1 MSIDPLSEE
10 LLTMPEAASL
20 LPKRRRGAK
29 VSLTSLWR
37 WSTRGAKGVRL
48 ETVRVGSSVYTTRA
62 ALRRFIESRTAAAGA
77 VVSHAPA
84 PSTRSKRAMRDMER
98 MGM

>member
-1 MSIDPLSEE
+1 MIDPLEEE
-10 LLTMPEAASL
+10 LLTMPQAAAL
-20 LPKRRRGAK
+20 LPKRRGGSR

-48 ETVRVGSSVYTTRA
+48 ETVRVGSSVYTTRT
-62 ALRRFIESRTAAAGA
+62 ALRRFIEARTAAARGA
-77 VVSHAPA
+77 VAQAPA
-84 PSTRSKRAMRDMER
+84 PSTRSKRAIEALER

>member
-20 LPKRRRGAK
+20 LPKRRGGAK

-62 ALRRFIESRTAAAGA
+62 ALRRFIEARTTAAVAQ
-77 VVSHAPA
+77 APA
-84 PSTRSKRAMRDMER
+84 PSTRSRRAIRELER

>member
-1 MSIDPLSEE
+1 MSIDPLTEE
-10 LLTMPEAASL
+10 LLSMKDAAAL
-20 LPKRRRGAK
+20 LQKRRGGAK

-48 ETVRVGSSVYTTRA
+48 ETVRVGSSVYTTRD
-62 ALRRFIESRTAAAGA
+62 ALRRFIEARTAAAGGP
-77 VVSHAPA
+77 VPQAPA
-84 PSTRSKRAMRDMER
+84 PSTRSRRAVRELER

>member
-1 MSIDPLSEE
+1 VIDPLEE
-10 LLTMPEAASL
+10 DLLTMPEAAAL
-20 LPKRRRGAK
+20 LPKRRGGAK

-62 ALRRFIESRTAAAGA
+62 ALRRFIEARSTAAGGA
-77 VVSHAPA
+77 VAQVPA
-84 PSTRSKRAMRDMER
+84 PTTRSRRAMRELEKL
-98 MGM
+98 GM

>member
-1 MSIDPLSEE
+1 MSIDPLTEE
-10 LLTMPEAASL
+10 LLSMKDAAAL
-20 LPKRRRGAK
+20 LPKRRGGAK

-62 ALRRFIESRTAAAGA
+62 ALRRFIEARTAAAGGT
-77 VVSHAPA
+77 VPQAPA
-84 PSTRSKRAMRDMER
+84 PSTRSRRAVRELER